1 LNFSYNFCFTDSISK
16 RFSFWGSLPKT
27 FVFSTFQEAIEWMV
41 KARVHIEQ
49 LNHHPK
55 WTNVY
60 NTVTVELSTHDEGN
74 IVTEKDRKLA
84 QLLDSI

>member
-1 LNFSYNFCFTDSISK
+1 MNQWTERNNALH
-16 RFSFWGSLPKT
+16 KT
-27 FVFSTFQEAIEWMV
+27 FVFSTFQEAIDWIV

-55 WTNVY
+55 WTNLY